1 MHFRSI
7 AYDAKSKIWSNSS
20 PQTDYFAPDLSIGEI
35 IFHEMRRHPQLIA
48 QISDTEKTILTRENL
63 QMNSMRVA
71 SYMRKLRLQQSD
83 IVEFKEETIKKAFG
97 QTKPSLIFCDG
108 DVYDKICAATANFK
122 VKIITLT
129 NHKINSLDIEQ
140 VLDTP
145 IEKGFKPARLEKGI
159 DQTLAILCTSGTTG
173 FPKAVTISN
182 SRKIFTS
189 SDNLTTADVQYAY
202 TTLEWIGGL
211 HTIVSSGVYST
222 TRIIADDEFDPS
234 RELHRIEKYKVT
246 WWRLS
251 PIMVIGLEKTE
262 KFHKTNFASV
272 DYCIIGGDRCPVPV
286 VERFRNRLKA
296 KSVALTY
303 GLSEFGFMVTTNFH
317 LDIKPTSVGCLQ
329 CGYKLKILDEQGKIL
344 GPNEVGEVLMYS
356 GQYWGG
362 YYGNP
367 EETQRVYDSER
378 WYHTGDMGYVDNDG
392 FLYIIDRKEDMLRYN
407 LSTYFP
413 NEIQNVIEQIS
424 DVVEVCV
431 FGLCM
436 DANAD
441 IPAAVVVKKKGSKLQ
456 AQDVVDYVKEH
467 VEENYKHMD
476 GKVLIVE
483 NLIRA
488 LGGKINR
495 RVNKEYF
502 LRVMNG
508 N

>member
-83 IVEFKEETIKKAFG
+83 IV
-97 QTKPSLIFCDG
+97 
-108 DVYDKICAATANFK
+108 
-122 VKIITLT
+122 
-129 NHKINSLDIEQ
+129 
-140 VLDTP
+140 
-145 IEKGFKPARLEKGI
+145 
-159 DQTLAILCTSGTTG
+159 
-173 FPKAVTISN
+173 
-182 SRKIFTS
+182 
-189 SDNLTTADVQYAY
+189 
-202 TTLEWIGGL
+202 
-211 HTIVSSGVYST
+211 VYST